1 MYSVMVIKA
10 LFSNLIGRR
19 YRKEELARKGVERRV
34 EEREKELQVLEK
46 EMRLER
52 LRKMARDG
60 NL

>member
-1 MYSVMVIKA
+1 MKDT
-10 LFSNLIGRR
+10 NLQPLSGR